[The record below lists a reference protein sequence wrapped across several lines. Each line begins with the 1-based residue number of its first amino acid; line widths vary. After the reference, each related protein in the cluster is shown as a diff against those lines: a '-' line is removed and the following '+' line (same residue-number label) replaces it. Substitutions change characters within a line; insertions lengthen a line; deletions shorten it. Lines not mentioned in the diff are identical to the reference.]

1 MKNPTFKIAAAAM
14 MVAGAFA
21 TQTYAAGFQLSEQ
34 SAIQMGRAMAGAGIV
49 GDDLSAVHYNPA
61 GMTLLSGTRMQATG
75 TWVAVNL
82 DYEGNYGQSEN
93 GRLKGQ
99 TIPAGFITHQIN
111 DSLWAGLGLTVPY
124 GMGTEY
130 GEGWEGRERG
140 TESMILTFDI
150 NPNLAWKVNDK
161 LSVGGGISLQYAK
174 AELGSG
180 RIVSNNDHTI
190 VSKNGHT
197 INSNV
202 KGDSWA
208 WGWNVGV
215 MFQPVET
222 VRLGLAYRSNIS
234 HNADGH
240 TTLNNVPVKTDNG
253 LVLTNIRSDMEVRIK
268 TPDTIT
274 FSATWE
280 ATDALR
286 LSGTARWSK
295 WSNFHSLDVQ
305 NLDLAGTQ
313 FSSTVVENNWDDT
326 WFFSVGADYKLNGQW
341 TIRGG
346 VAYDQGPVENQYRMA
361 VIPDTDRVWFSGGA
375 SYKYTDNLTFDF
387 GATYIKGVGD
397 TDLYDKVGGK
407 KIGEFKSLDSYIFSA
422 QMQYLF

>member
-34 SAIQMGRAMAGAGIV
+34 SAIQMGRAMAGAGVV

-82 DYEGNYGQSEN
+82 DYEGDSGQSEN

-99 TIPAGFITHQIN
+99 IIPAGFITHQIN

-130 GEGWEGRERG
+130 GEGWEGKSRG

-150 NPNLAWKVNDK
+150 NPNLAWKVNDM

-174 AELGSG
+174 AELGMG
-180 RIVSNNDHTI
+180 M
-190 VSKNGHT
+190 GPMQA
-197 INSNV
+197 NV

-208 WGWNVGV
+208 WGWNVGL

-222 VRLGLAYRSNIS
+222 VRLGLAYRSHIA
-234 HNADGH
+234 HNAEGH
-240 TTLNNVPVKTDNG
+240 TDVKG
-253 LVLTNIRSDMEVRIK
+253 LQNLTSDMKVRIK
-268 TPDTIT
+268 TPDTVT
-274 FSATWE
+274 LSATWE

-295 WSNFHSLDVQ
+295 WSNFRSLNVQ
-305 NLDLAGTQ
+305 NLDLAGTKLGT
-313 FSSTVVENNWDDT
+313 TVVENNWDDT

-341 TIRGG
+341 TVRGG

>member
-34 SAIQMGRAMAGAGIV
+34 SAIQMGRAMAGAGVV

-82 DYEGNYGQSEN
+82 DYESRDGSVTEN

-130 GEGWEGRERG
+130 GEGWKGKSRG

-150 NPNLAWKVNDK
+150 NPNLAWKVNEK

-174 AELGSG
+174 AELGMGMGSMQA
-180 RIVSNNDHTI
+180 
-190 VSKNGHT
+190 
-197 INSNV
+197 NV

-208 WGWNVGV
+208 WGWNVGL

-222 VRLGLAYRSNIS
+222 VRLGLAYRSHIA
-234 HNADGH
+234 HNAEGH
-240 TTLNNVPVKTDNG
+240 TDMKGRLN
-253 LVLTNIRSDMEVRIK
+253 LTSDMKVRIK
-268 TPDTIT
+268 TPDTVT
-274 FSATWE
+274 LSATWE

-295 WSNFHSLDVQ
+295 WSNFRTLDVQ
-305 NLDLAGTQ
+305 NLDFPPPYAN
-313 FSSTVVENNWDDT
+313 VPVENNWDDT

-341 TIRGG
+341 TVRGG

-397 TDLYDKVGGK
+397 TDLYDKVGGE

>member
-75 TWVAVNL
+75 IWVAVNL
-82 DYEGNYGQSEN
+82 DYESRDGSVTEN

-124 GMGTEY
+124 GMGTEFDENW
-130 GEGWEGRERG
+130 GGMDRG

-174 AELGSG
+174 AELGFGFDVPSFKT
-180 RIVSNNDHTI
+180 VAHA
-190 VSKNGHT
+190 
-197 INSNV
+197 NV

-208 WGWNVGV
+208 WGWNVGM

-222 VRLGLAYRSNIS
+222 VRVGLAYRSHIA

-240 TTLNNVPVKTDNG
+240 TTLDING
-253 LVLTNIRSDMEVRIK
+253 MGSLTSDMKVRIK

-274 FSATWE
+274 LSATWE

-295 WSNFHSLDVQ
+295 WSNFKSLSLD
-305 NLDLAGTQ
+305 NSGFGSAPAIAAH
-313 FSSTVVENNWDDT
+313 STITNNWDDT

-341 TIRGG
+341 TVRGG

-397 TDLYDKVGGK
+397 KELVSANEQAS
-407 KIGEFKSLDSYIFSA
+407 GEFKSLDSYIFSA

>member
-34 SAIQMGRAMAGAGIV
+34 SAIQMGRAMAGAGVV

-82 DYEGNYGQSEN
+82 DYEGDSGQSENGQSENGQSEN

-174 AELGSG
+174 AELGMG
-180 RIVSNNDHTI
+180 M
-190 VSKNGHT
+190 GPMQA
-197 INSNV
+197 NV

-208 WGWNVGV
+208 WGWNVGL

-222 VRLGLAYRSNIS
+222 VRLGLAYRSHIA
-234 HNADGH
+234 HNAEGH
-240 TTLNNVPVKTDNG
+240 TDVKG
-253 LVLTNIRSDMEVRIK
+253 LQNLTSDMKVRIK
-268 TPDTIT
+268 TPDTVT
-274 FSATWE
+274 LSATWE

-295 WSNFHSLDVQ
+295 WSNFRSLNVQ
-305 NLDLAGTQ
+305 NLDLAGTKLGT
-313 FSSTVVENNWDDT
+313 TVVENNWDDT

-341 TIRGG
+341 TVRGG